1 MRPLLTK
8 IALVSLALL
17 GTPSLQAVSF
27 GDPSSGQHLA
37 GALLLLLLV
46 VCAQLGLLAAGL
58 IYAVLEPRRVE
69 FGSRLQRQAPW
80 QNFRTGV
87 IVFIILLL
95 FSVFFANLH
104 PPKGLAFL
112 IWLPLLLILAYL
124 LIIGFTMTAHGIGE
138 RIQSN
143 LNSRTIGSTFLAVL
157 YGGIVLLGIAFLPVL
172 GLVLL
177 FVVALISLGT
187 AVRTLSAKPPAGPP
201 AAPAVGTPPA
211 PVN

>member
-104 PPKGLAFL
+104 S
-112 IWLPLLLILAYL
+112 Y
-124 LIIGFTMTAHGIGE
+124 TAEVPGNI
-138 RIQSN
+138 
-143 LNSRTIGSTFLAVL
+143 
-157 YGGIVLLGIAFLPVL
+157 
-172 GLVLL
+172 
-177 FVVALISLGT
+177 
-187 AVRTLSAKPPAGPP
+187 
-201 AAPAVGTPPA
+201 
-211 PVN
+211 